1 LLYPPNFLSPGQ
13 DDAYPRPPGGKIQ
26 CCLDTRAE
34 TFQGGP
40 EIYNITVTSAAIAVE
55 TTAGVNTK
63 TWGLILMIRIRAA
76 ALHHAARRSEIQVA
90 ISDRHQIYLLPDRL
104 EEAHSSAL

>member
-40 EIYNITVTSAAIAVE
+40 EIYNITVTSAAKAVE
-55 TTAGVNTK
+55 TAVGVNTK
-63 TWGLILMIRIRAA
+63 TWVLIIMVCIRAA
-76 ALHHAARRSEIQVA
+76 TLHRAARAGEIQVVL
-90 ISDRHQIYLLPDRL
+90 RNH
-104 EEAHSSAL
+104 H